1 LRTKLSNRMTVDEA
15 SRSLGLSVD
24 AIRKRVQR
32 GQIAYE
38 KDPAERVRIILDEGE
53 TLQDKS
59 QDTTGRIQEIALLA
73 SKDETIQFLREQ
85 LEQANERDRDNRRII
100 AALTQRIPAIE
111 APEPPPELPGEP
123 TEATE
128 QPGRVS
134 PRPRSKSPIA
144 PIGHP

>member
-1 LRTKLSNRMTVDEA
+1 VLRTKLSNRMTVDEA

-38 KDPAERVRIILDEGE
+38 KDPAGRVRIILDEGE

-128 QPGRVS
+128 QPGRES
-134 PRPRSKSPIA
+134 PRTRSKSPIA
-144 PIGHP
+144 PVL